1 MTREEKVQ
9 YWLDIV
15 AEDLDLAEF
24 LCQSGRWLYSA
35 FMCHQ
40 VIEKMLKA
48 YWTATYEDTPPYIH
62 EHKRLAE
69 LCGLY
74 KKMSNEQRDF
84 LQEIRPM
91 NIEARYPD
99 YKRSI
104 AKTLGKEKTRQIVE
118 QTKQMQ
124 QWILQECSAAM
135 RPSTSSD
142 ATSK

>member
-15 AEDLDLAEF
+15 VDDLDLAEF
-24 LCQSGRWLYSA
+24 LCQSRRWLYA
-35 FMCHQ
+35 TFMCHQ

-48 YWTATYEDTPPYIH
+48 YWTATRDDVPPYIH

-74 KKMSNEQRDF
+74 SQMSDEQRDF

-104 AKTLGKEKTRQIVE
+104 ANTLGEDKTRQIVE

-124 QWILQECSAAM
+124 QWILQECSAVM
-135 RPSTSSD
+135 RPSALSD
-142 ATSK
+142 DTSK